1 MSSNNWLNERLRQY
15 VAAEKA
21 VLLGGQSYT
30 IGNRRLTRAD
40 LAEIRAEIKSL
51 VNAGA
56 TLEDTVPRRT
66 CRRIRIIPVE

>member
-1 MSSNNWLNERLRQY
+1 MSNNWLNERLRQY

-21 VLLGGQSYT
+21 VLVGGQSYT

-40 LAEIRAEIKSL
+40 LAEIRAEIKCL

-56 TLEDTVPRRT
+56 TLEDTNLRRP
-66 CRRIRIIPVE
+66 CRRIRIIPLN

>member
-1 MSSNNWLNERLRQY
+1 MSNNWLNERLRQY

-21 VLLGGQSYT
+21 VLVGGQSYT

-40 LAEIRAEIKSL
+40 LADIRAEIKSL

-56 TLEDTVPRRT
+56 TLEDVGTSRPRR
-66 CRRIRIIPVE
+66 RMRIIPMN